1 MNENVQNLHTSFL
14 EKVQKTLDQENPNV
28 SVTENGAIGY
38 KTTGKALLDL
48 NFALSSMRNMDN
60 DEIWTKFLKAF
71 NENPA
76 LAIVWLFFARDAR
89 GGCGERRTFRVIFER
104 LAYENTKLALNLL
117 PLIPEYGRWDD
128 LIWLYDHEQSIP
140 VRMNIEKL
148 LKQQL
153 DDDYDAYL
161 KGKPITLLAKWMP
174 SLNTS
179 SKDTKRVA
187 NNLRL
192 GFGWSPKYY
201 RVRLSSLR
209 KHLGVV
215 ERTISAGKWD
225 KIDYESVPSK
235 AGLLYRGA
243 FFRHDQD
250 RYEKYL
256 TNVKEGKAN
265 MNADVLFPYEI
276 VHAYMDTDRWDDKTI
291 PYDETLELKW
301 KNLPNS
307 VAEDN
312 GTLVVV
318 DGSGSMS
325 SKVGNTSVTCH
336 DVARSLGIYFA
347 EHLTGA
353 FKNAFI
359 TFSANPKLVKFN
371 GVESL
376 KSKID
381 ILADEDECSNTNIE
395 RTFDLILKTAVDNHM
410 KQEEIPANI
419 LIVSDMEFDATTRSY
434 DWHTG
439 YSSTFDKSLF
449 DEIGERW
456 NAAGYKLP
464 RLVFWNVCSRTGTIP
479 VKENEIG
486 VALVSGFSPMIADMV
501 MSGELDPYKVLVN
514 KLHDPRYE
522 NVWKVVMPS

>member
-1 MNENVQNLHTSFL
+1 MNENMQNLHTSFL
-14 EKVQKTLDQENPNV
+14 DNVQKVLAQENPNV

-38 KTTGKALLDL
+38 ETTGKALLDL
-48 NFALSSMRNMDN
+48 NFALSSMRNMSDN
-60 DEIWTKFLKAF
+60 EIWAKFLKAF
-71 NENPA
+71 NEDPK

-89 GGCGERRTFRVIFER
+89 GGCGERRSFRVIFTR
-104 LAYENTKLALNLL
+104 LAYERPNLAINLL

-128 LIWLYDHEQSIP
+128 LIWIYDHGQSIP
-140 VRMNIEKL
+140 FKIEIEKM
-148 LKQQL
+148 LKKQL
-153 DDDYDAYL
+153 DDDYDAY
-161 KGKPITLLAKWMP
+161 KIGKPITLLAKWMP

-179 SKDTKRVA
+179 SKDSKRIA

-192 GFGWSPKYY
+192 GFLWSPKMY
-201 RVRLSSLR
+201 RQRLSVLR
-209 KHLGVV
+209 KYLNVV

-225 KIDYESVPSK
+225 EIDYEAVPSK
-235 AGLLYRGA
+235 AGMIYRGA
-243 FFRHDQD
+243 FLRHDSE
-250 RYEKYL
+250 RYAKYL
-256 TNVKEGKAN
+256 EFVKEGKAK

-276 VHAYMDTDRWDDKTI
+276 VHAYMDADGWSDETN
-291 PYDETLELKW
+291 PYDPTLELKW

-307 VAEDN
+307 VTDDN

-318 DGSGSMS
+318 DGSGSMG
-325 SKVGNTSVTCH
+325 SKVGNTSVSCH

-347 EHLTGA
+347 ERLTGA

-376 KSKID
+376 KSKLD
-381 ILADEDECSNTNIE
+381 ILIDEDECSNTNIE
-395 RTFDLILKTAVDNHM
+395 KTFDLILKTVVENHM

-479 VKENEIG
+479 VTENEMG

-514 KLHDPRYE
+514 KLHDTRYE
-522 NVWKVVMPS
+522 KVWKVVMPS